1 MRHLPLKIN
10 LEKETVMYYP
20 EDEEKKDIA
29 PKEEENEQKNDI
41 NADEKPLSVDGDE
54 ERPDGRSTE
63 DGFGSCPDME
73 EKQGNDRVGYEPP
86 RDNGFGGGY
95 NGGYGQSSMPPK
107 KKKSSSSAPAIAVLV
122 MCAVIFIA
130 VIGFG
135 AYKIYDYQNDPQGT
149 DPTDTSSSTSSSSG
163 SLSDTQSTDP
173 SVIVTPSGTGK
184 SDMGAVIVDPS
195 STNTS
200 VTVTPETEIIA
211 RCFASCVEINLYSG
225 ETHIGAGSGVIYTAD
240 GYIVTN
246 YHVVSSTAL
255 SGYKIIVT
263 LADGSQYEGKYVC
276 GDLETDISVI
286 KIDKNDCTYAKI
298 GNSNTTVI
306 GETVYAI
313 GNPDGKGLTITDGR
327 ISALNRDG
335 VVQSSSVTISM
346 TGMFLFSAPVNAG
359 NSGGGLFN
367 INGELIGIV
376 NAKGYYGTDGNTL
389 EGTAFAIP
397 VAKAFDCINT
407 LGANNGYI
415 PGRAKLGVTVDINGK
430 SISSGWTTVRYSAYV
445 TAVSPNS
452 SAALAGIEVGDIIT
466 SIDGVNLMQY
476 KNTYGLLSDYDAL
489 HMLLMTYKTGDTAKI
504 TVMRPEVRTTDFGYQ
519 ATTYTEI
526 TLDLTFVDFN
536 YSE

>member
-1 MRHLPLKIN
+1 
-10 LEKETVMYYP
+10 MYYP
-20 EDEEKKDIA
+20 EEDENKDINNN
-29 PKEEENEQKNDI
+29 ENDQRKDA
-41 NADEKPLSVDGDE
+41 ADSDGL
-54 ERPDGRSTE
+54 GN
-63 DGFGSCPDME
+63 CPDIE
-73 EKQGNDRVGYEPP
+73 EDRSKNNNQDRPYGEYNNYGGNYNYNNYGS
-86 RDNGFGGGY
+86 Y
-95 NGGYGQSSMPPK
+95 NGNNEPPK
-107 KKKSSSSAPAIAVLV
+107 KKKSSSSAPAIAVLT
-122 MCAVIFIA
+122 MCAVIFLA

-135 AYKIYDYQNDPQGT
+135 AYKIYDYQKDPDHT
-149 DPTDTSSSTSSSSG
+149 DSPTTSDSSSTSTTASSSNEASG
-163 SLSDTQSTDP
+163 TEYSG
-173 SVIVTPSGTGK
+173 VVVPSGTGK
-184 SDMGAVIVDPS
+184 SNIDAVVVDPS

-200 VTVTPETEIIA
+200 KTTTPETDIIA
-211 RCFASCVEINLYSG
+211 KCYASCVEIDLYSG
-225 ETHIGAGSGVIYTAD
+225 ETHLGAGSGVIYTAD
-240 GYIVTN
+240 GYILTN

-255 SGYKIIVT
+255 SGYRVIVT
-263 LADGSQYEGKYVC
+263 LADGSQYEASYVC

-286 KIDKNDCTYAKI
+286 KIDKDDCPYATI

-313 GNPDGKGLTITDGR
+313 GNPDGKGLTVTDGR

-335 VVQSSSVTISM
+335 VVQSSNVTISM

-376 NAKGYYGTDGNTL
+376 NAKGYYGTDGSTL

-397 VAKAFDCINT
+397 IAKAINCVNT
-407 LGANNGYI
+407 LGVNNGYI

-430 SISSGWTTVRYSAYV
+430 SISSGWTTVKYSAYV
-445 TAVSPNS
+445 TAVSENS
-452 SAALAGIEVGDIIT
+452 SAALAGIKVGDIIT
-466 SIDGVNLMQY
+466 AIDGVNLMQY
-476 KNTYGLLSDYDAL
+476 KNTNGLLSDYDAL